1 MKVAVNGVELFF
13 DVEGAKVRP
22 DGPWMRDRPTV
33 ILLPTGPGMDHS
45 LYKDNVGPALAE
57 DVQVIYLD
65 LRGAGRSDWS
75 STRALDAGDVDRRP
89 DGVLREARSCCDRCC
104 SAPGSAA

>member
-1 MKVAVNGVELFF
+1 MKVAVNGIELFF

-45 LYKDNVGPALAE
+45 LY
-57 DVQVIYLD
+57 
-65 LRGAGRSDWS
+65 
-75 STRALDAGDVDRRP
+75 
-89 DGVLREARSCCDRCC
+89 
-104 SAPGSAA
+104 

>member
-45 LYKDNVGPALAE
+45 LYKDNLGPALAE

-65 LRGAGRSDWS
+65 MRGAGPVSY
-75 STRALDAGDVDRRP
+75 THLTLP
-89 DGVLREARSCCDRCC
+89 TIC
-104 SAPGSAA
+104 SV